1 MGFAACA
8 GTSSPAGW
16 GCRFTGVADI
26 RAAVETLDNHDAI
39 PDAIIADYHLDDGT
53 GIEAIN
59 ALREAMGIEIPAV
72 LVTADHSQEVRDLA
86 AAQEVKLLNKP
97 VRPAALRALLSQWRI
112 MQRAAE

>member
-1 MGFAACA
+1 
-8 GTSSPAGW
+8 
-16 GCRFTGVADI
+16 
-26 RAAVETLDNHDAI
+26 
-39 PDAIIADYHLDDGT
+39 
-53 GIEAIN
+53 
-59 ALREAMGIEIPAV
+59 MGIEIPAV